1 MIGYRLMKEKGKWKI
16 ERKGYDIIFTRKGYD
31 KETGEE
37 LAEKSRAITY
47 AELENKK
54 TSINTQISQM
64 QLDVQD
70 YEAAMHDFKQEEA
83 KTP

>member
-1 MIGYRLMKEKGKWKI
+1 MIGYSIMKEKGKWKI
-16 ERKGYDIIFTRKGYD
+16 KRKGYDIIFTRKAYD

-37 LAEKSRAITY
+37 KSERSKVITY
-47 AELENKK
+47 DELETKK

-64 QLDVQD
+64 QRDVQD

>member
-16 ERKGYDIIFTRKGYD
+16 KRKGYDIIFTRKAYD

-37 LAEKSRAITY
+37 KSERSKVITY
-47 AELENKK
+47 DELETKK

-64 QLDVQD
+64 QRDVKD

>member
-16 ERKGYDIIFTRKGYD
+16 KRKGYDIIFTRKAYD

-37 LAEKSRAITY
+37 KSERSKVITY
-47 AELENKK
+47 DELETKK

-64 QLDVQD
+64 QRDVQD

>member
-1 MIGYRLMKEKGKWKI
+1 MIGYRIMKEKGKWKI
-16 ERKGYDIIFTRKGYD
+16 KRKGYDIIFTRKAYD

-37 LAEKSRAITY
+37 KSERSKVITY
-47 AELENKK
+47 DELETKK

-64 QLDVQD
+64 QRDVQD

>member
-16 ERKGYDIIFTRKGYD
+16 KRKGYDIIFTRKAYD

-37 LAEKSRAITY
+37 LPERSRTITY
-47 AELENKK
+47 AELETKK

-64 QLDVQD
+64 QRDVQD